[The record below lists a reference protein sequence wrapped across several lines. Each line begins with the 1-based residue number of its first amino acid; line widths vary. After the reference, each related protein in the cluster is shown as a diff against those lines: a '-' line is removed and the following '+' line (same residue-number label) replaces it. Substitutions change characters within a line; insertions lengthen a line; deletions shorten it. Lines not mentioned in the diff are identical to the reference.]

1 MPSAVRLAIRRI
13 IMHNLYKQQALPSSA
28 GKASFSCLA
37 NGTTMA
43 RLRVSRE
50 TTKFSLGLWVLGF
63 RGCVRVAGL
72 LDPAILG
79 VFDLWLLAHYCGKH
93 MQQ

>member
-1 MPSAVRLAIRRI
+1 
-13 IMHNLYKQQALPSSA
+13 
-28 GKASFSCLA
+28 
-37 NGTTMA
+37 MA

-79 VFDLWLLAHYCGKH
+79 VFDLWLLAHYCGKYV
-93 MQQ
+93 QQ